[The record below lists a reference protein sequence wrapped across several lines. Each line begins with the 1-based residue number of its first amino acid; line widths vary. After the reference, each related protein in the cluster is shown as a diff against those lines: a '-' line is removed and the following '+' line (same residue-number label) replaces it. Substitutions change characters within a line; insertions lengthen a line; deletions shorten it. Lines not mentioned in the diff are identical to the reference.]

1 MVNEYS
7 LRRYRVTSAE
17 REPGKVK
24 GVKRM
29 PAVVP
34 QFEPIKG
41 KAKPMRPIVE
51 HETQEVDYGVLHTDG
66 PDPRDHSRDA
76 EPDGRGRDREGS
88 HRRPHRARGWS
99 VEERDKILEMAKRG
113 CTYKDIA
120 EALGVTVDTAR
131 KRVYMYGIQHL
142 HKIRKETKPRGNG
155 YTAEQDEFIILAWN
169 SGASAAQIGETI
181 GRTEGSVKTRIMKLR
196 DKGHELAYRRWK
208 Y

>member
-1 MVNEYS
+1 
-7 LRRYRVTSAE
+7 
-17 REPGKVK
+17 
-24 GVKRM
+24 
-29 PAVVP
+29 
-34 QFEPIKG
+34 
-41 KAKPMRPIVE
+41 
-51 HETQEVDYGVLHTDG
+51 
-66 PDPRDHSRDA
+66 
-76 EPDGRGRDREGS
+76 
-88 HRRPHRARGWS
+88 
-99 VEERDKILEMAKRG
+99 MAKRG